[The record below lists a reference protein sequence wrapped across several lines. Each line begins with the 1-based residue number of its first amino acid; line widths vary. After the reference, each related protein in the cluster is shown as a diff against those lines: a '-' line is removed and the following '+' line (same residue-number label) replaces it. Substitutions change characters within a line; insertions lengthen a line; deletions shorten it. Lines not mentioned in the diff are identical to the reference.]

1 MMIARTTTMLRT
13 FARLCVLSLAM
24 AGCASLPHD
33 DARTFILVRHAE
45 KAADDPKD
53 PTLTPAGTARAQRL
67 ADMLAHERVVAVY
80 ATAYRRTQLTAAPTA
95 ASHRLAVR
103 TYDVSL
109 PADAFAAQLLRDH
122 AVGTVLV
129 VGHSN
134 TIPALA
140 SALCRC
146 DIAPMRDD
154 EFDRVIRLRVGRDG
168 RVVLV
173 E

>member
-1 MMIARTTTMLRT
+1 MSRQHRVRIYLALMIATI
-13 FARLCVLSLAM
+13 AM
-24 AGCASLPHD
+24 IAATACASLHHG
-33 DARTFILVRHAE
+33 DARTFVLVRHAE
-45 KAADDPKD
+45 KATDDPKD

-67 ADMLAHERVVAVY
+67 ADTLAHERVVAVY

-95 ASHRLAVR
+95 ASHRLTVR
-103 TYDVSL
+103 TYDASM
-109 PADAFAAQLLRDH
+109 PADTFAAQLLHDH
-122 AVGTVLV
+122 DSGTVLV

-140 SALCRC
+140 SALCHC

-168 RVVLV
+168 LPLT
-173 E
+173 ED